1 MRGKGGCEEKVD
13 RERKGT
19 RRECHAYNTV
29 QGGFVQG
36 PPFEIRQYMNGND
49 FAQVRYQ
56 QLILFTSLVIHNK
69 NANMILHIMNSTMSS
84 GSLVLLLIGC

>member
-36 PPFEIRQYMNGND
+36 PPFYIKQYMDGNV
-49 FAQVRYQ
+49 FLQVRYQ
-56 QLILFTSLVIHNK
+56 QLSFICKLSNTQQEYPAYHE
-69 NANMILHIMNSTMSS
+69 
-84 GSLVLLLIGC
+84 

>member
-1 MRGKGGCEEKVD
+1 
-13 RERKGT
+13 
-19 RRECHAYNTV
+19 
-29 QGGFVQG
+29 
-36 PPFEIRQYMNGND
+36 MNGNV

-84 GSLVLLLIGC
+84 GSLVFIILIGCLNLSKMTTLKLLFLLPWYEIIKPEH

>member
-1 MRGKGGCEEKVD
+1 MIGIHLILVKATID

-36 PPFEIRQYMNGND
+36 PPFYIKQYMDGNV
-49 FAQVRYQ
+49 FLQVRYQ
-56 QLILFTSLVIHNK
+56 QLSFICKLSNTQQEYPAYHE
-69 NANMILHIMNSTMSS
+69 
-84 GSLVLLLIGC
+84 

>member
-1 MRGKGGCEEKVD
+1 MRGMGGCEEKVD

-36 PPFEIRQYMNGND
+36 SPFKIRQYMNGNV

>member
-1 MRGKGGCEEKVD
+1 MRGKGGCEEKVE

-36 PPFEIRQYMNGND
+36 PPF
-49 FAQVRYQ
+49 
-56 QLILFTSLVIHNK
+56 
-69 NANMILHIMNSTMSS
+69 
-84 GSLVLLLIGC
+84 

>member
-1 MRGKGGCEEKVD
+1 MFPKMKLRETSGLEGKQNLGKKLGKGCGKGGGEMRGKGGCEEKVD

-36 PPFEIRQYMNGND
+36 PPF
-49 FAQVRYQ
+49 
-56 QLILFTSLVIHNK
+56 
-69 NANMILHIMNSTMSS
+69 
-84 GSLVLLLIGC
+84 

>member
-36 PPFEIRQYMNGND
+36 PPFYIKQYMDGNV
-49 FAQVRYQ
+49 FLQVRYQ
-56 QLILFTSLVIHNK
+56 QLSFICKLSNTQQE
-69 NANMILHIMNSTMSS
+69 
-84 GSLVLLLIGC
+84 C

>member
-36 PPFEIRQYMNGND
+36 SPFKIRQYMNGNV